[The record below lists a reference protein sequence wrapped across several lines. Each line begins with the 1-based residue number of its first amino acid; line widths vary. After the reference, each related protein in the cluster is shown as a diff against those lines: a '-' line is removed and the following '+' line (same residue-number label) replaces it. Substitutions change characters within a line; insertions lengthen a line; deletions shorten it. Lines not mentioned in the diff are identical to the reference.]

1 MNKKVT
7 PKTRKPNTA
16 TMKTRAGNKHN
27 SRPAVAG
34 ANGDT
39 SDTNEIKTEI
49 SATPFI
55 EEEKIPDDKLVRS
68 VMPNGTVVWEI
79 LEKSEQEARSGR
91 VVYTLHRDNGPAVE
105 TPWGTKIYYRYGKV
119 HRLGGPAILWSYG
132 DEEWRVNGV
141 LHRIGGPAKRW
152 ADGSVFYY
160 NDGLCHREDGPAVVR
175 ADGTEE
181 WWLNGI
187 KCDEPPSKNPK

>member
-1 MNKKVT
+1 MNKKIT
-7 PKTRKPNTA
+7 SKTRKPNTTTA
-16 TMKTRAGNKHN
+16 KTRVGNKHT
-27 SRPAVAG
+27 SRPAVDDVTVDS
-34 ANGDT
+34 GDA
-39 SDTNEIKTEI
+39 NEIKI
-49 SATPFI
+49 SATPFV
-55 EEEKIPDDKLVRS
+55 EEEKIPDDKLVRG

-91 VVYTLHRDNGPAVE
+91 VVYTLHRDAGPAVE
-105 TPWGTKIYYRYGKV
+105 TPWGTKIYYCYGKV

-141 LHRIGGPAKRW
+141 LHRIGGPAKRL

-160 NDGLCHREDGPAVVR
+160 HDGLCHREDGPAVVR

-181 WWLNGI
+181 WWLNGS
-187 KCDEPPSKNPK
+187 KCDGPPSKNPK